1 MPTDV
6 RRLMSIRRIAQVLHS
21 LGVIDYLGWV
31 SLPLELIGSGSW
43 LHLRQNLSV
52 MRPVRD

>member
-1 MPTDV
+1 
-6 RRLMSIRRIAQVLHS
+6 MSIRRIAQVLHS

-31 SLPLELIGSGSW
+31 SLRLELIDSGPW
-43 LHLRQNLSV
+43 LHSRPDLSV